1 MLNLESFDAADMA
14 PNWAALAP
22 QDADS
27 LRARAFEDG
36 YGAGWTD
43 ALEQMRNEDALRRVA
58 SEEALQAVAFGFQEA
73 KHGLESCF
81 MDLAS
86 QLVATLLPELRPV
99 ALRQHLA
106 QELRTLAARHFRGR
120 LEILCAP
127 TSVTTISN
135 LVQAIPDMEIAVVQE
150 PSFTEAQ
157 VLIRVDQTDRRID
170 LDRVIAALNDAL
182 GDTLEQK
189 DTVYG

>member
-1 MLNLESFDAADMA
+1 M
-14 PNWAALAP
+14 
-22 QDADS
+22 
-27 LRARAFEDG
+27 
-36 YGAGWTD
+36 
-43 ALEQMRNEDALRRVA
+43 
-58 SEEALQAVAFGFQEA
+58 
-73 KHGLESCF
+73 
-81 MDLAS
+81 
-86 QLVATLLPELRPV
+86 
-99 ALRQHLA
+99 
-106 QELRTLAARHFRGR
+106 
-120 LEILCAP
+120 
-127 TSVTTISN
+127 TTISN